1 MPKRINTTD
10 YIKKT
15 IAERLENAYK
25 FECRCCKDKF
35 DTRTDF
41 FITANYLTVWEKFP
55 EGEMQ
60 MYCSKYCANEESWTN
75 DHYTENNYIGHYA
88 CNMCDCV
95 LNKYKDPYYTAELI
109 PECDDEIG
117 RKWWYCMTCE
127 EVAEEHIK
135 DKTTRNLEFH
145 NEDKCN
151 SAELFNI
158 IFGEVI
164 PVVAE
169 KEGIGFCSDCREE
182 LVEGYYWSRPDR
194 NLKFCA
200 DCGEWV
206 LNEEEEDPDNLSNFE
221 RMRIQVQNEDSFG
234 EVLPVVVEKAKCPKC
249 DNHYEPDG
257 KCFDCEIAK
266 CPDSDFDKTYIVR
279 CGSQRSFEYGDETIM
294 YNGNDFPEAVRVF
307 EELNG
312 KYKSKYEW
320 VELYDNETYA
330 IIKMWDRDSEAYQE
344 DKKGSRKVSKKF
356 PPKTEKEIKE
366 RENKYA
372 EVAAEVKEKYG
383 KMTNKQL
390 YEFLVENRKTVKT
403 PKGQTKDVYLS
414 ALVALTMYGDLYK
427 YRDSIGGFITLPKY
441 RTA

>member
-1 MPKRINTTD
+1 MD

-25 FECRCCKDKF
+25 FECRCCENKF
-35 DTRTDF
+35 DTRTDY
-41 FITANYLTVWEKFP
+41 FISANYLTVWEKFP

-60 MYCSKYCANEESWTN
+60 MYCSKDCANEENWIY
-75 DHYTENNYIGHYA
+75 DFTEHN
-88 CNMCDCV
+88 V
-95 LNKYKDPYYTAELI
+95 LCK
-109 PECDDEIG
+109 
-117 RKWWYCMTCE
+117 
-127 EVAEEHIK
+127 
-135 DKTTRNLEFH
+135 
-145 NEDKCN
+145 
-151 SAELFNI
+151 
-158 IFGEVI
+158 
-164 PVVAE
+164 
-169 KEGIGFCSDCREE
+169 
-182 LVEGYYWSRPDR
+182 
-194 NLKFCA
+194 
-200 DCGEWV
+200 DCG
-206 LNEEEEDPDNLSNFE
+206 NNCEDN
-221 RMRIQVQNEDSFG
+221 G
-234 EVLPVVVEKAKCPKC
+234 ECFDCEIAPNIAEKAKCPEC
-249 DNHYEPDG
+249 DGPDG
-257 KCFDCEIAK
+257 DDCVPCMVKRDAK